1 MSGLLENV
9 WPPTKSWK
17 RSILWAL
24 VFAFFLQIAVPTL
37 LALIGA
43 NHAAFY
49 SSIVG
54 FWPMMWATGRGW
66 NSSVT
71 LLGYLVMFSINT
83 LAYGILMMIGIRIS
97 ASLRGVAH
105 RDRQSL

>member
-1 MSGLLENV
+1 MNTDMSELLENI
-9 WPPTKSWK
+9 WPPTKTWK

-24 VFAFFLQIAVPTL
+24 GFGFFLQIAVPTL
-37 LALIGA
+37 LALFGA

-66 NSSVT
+66 NSSIT
-71 LLGYLVMFSINT
+71 PLGYLLMFSINT
-83 LAYGILMMIGIRIS
+83 LAYGTLLLIGVRIS
-97 ASLRGVAH
+97 AST
-105 RDRQSL
+105 